1 MITIND
7 VAKAAGVSTATV
19 SRVVNNGPK
28 VGTKTRAHVLQ
39 VMATLGYTP
48 NANARALASQQSKTI
63 GVVIPDLTDPFFASL
78 ANGVELVARE
88 QGMQT
93 LLSTGQQSADA
104 ELRAIQLLMEQRCD
118 AMVVHSKHLND
129 DQLKQLSH
137 QVKGFVL
144 IDRYIDSLQSH
155 CVWLDNAAGGK
166 AAAEHFIATG
176 HDQIAM
182 INSNLDIDD
191 PVLRKAGFDQ
201 YLNTQGI
208 KTVTTVTAEPTLSG
222 GELAARQLVDAGLTF
237 TALFAYNDA
246 MAIGAMSV
254 LEDMG
259 IRVPDDVAVIGFD
272 DVLLSRYSRP
282 KLATLRYPIQSMA
295 KQAAKLALSLLRDE
309 PLPER
314 PRVYLP
320 RLIVRASA

>member
-1 MITIND
+1 MTTIND

-28 VGTKTRAHVLQ
+28 VGTKTREHVLH
-39 VMATLGYTP
+39 VMAELGYTP

-93 LLSTGQQSADA
+93 LLSTGQQSSED
-104 ELRAIQLLMEQRCD
+104 ELQAIHLLMQQRCD
-118 AMVVHSKHLND
+118 AMVVHSKHLTD
-129 DQLKQLSH
+129 EQLVQLS
-137 QVKGFVL
+137 QQIKGFVL
-144 IDRYIDSLQSH
+144 IDRHIETMQSR

-166 AAAEHFIATG
+166 AAAEHFMTKG
-176 HDQIAM
+176 HSQIAM

-191 PVLRKAGFDQ
+191 PVLRKSGFDQ
-201 YLNTQGI
+201 TLNTRGI
-208 KTVTTVTAEPTLSG
+208 QTVATITAEPTLNG
-222 GELAARQLVDAGLTF
+222 GELAARQLVESSLTF

-254 LEDMG
+254 LEDHG
-259 IRVPDDVAVIGFD
+259 IRVPEDVAVIGFD

-295 KQAAKLALSLLRDE
+295 KQGAKLALSLLRDE